1 MESGGEGMNPV
12 YEKLCACY
20 ESIRA
25 RIPFTPEIALVLG
38 SGLGNYASKM
48 EVVERIPYGDIAGFP
63 VSTAPGHVGQFVFG
77 YVEGVPIVA
86 MQGRVHYY
94 EGYDMTDVV
103 LPIRLMKR
111 MGAELLLL
119 TNASGGINPSFSAGD
134 LMLLTDHISLFAPN
148 PLIGQNFDELGA
160 RFPDMTQVYD
170 RKLQEILKKTAAEQK
185 IALQEGVY
193 AQLTGPPYETPAEV
207 ELLRRLGADAV
218 GMSTAVEAVAAKHM
232 GMRICGISCISN
244 LAAGMTKQPLSHEEV
259 QAAAD
264 SAAPKF
270 QKLVTESIQAF
281 YRE

>member
-1 MESGGEGMNPV
+1 
-12 YEKLCACY
+12 
-20 ESIRA
+20 
-25 RIPFTPEIALVLG
+25 
-38 SGLGNYASKM
+38 
-48 EVVERIPYGDIAGFP
+48 
-63 VSTAPGHVGQFVFG
+63 
-77 YVEGVPIVA
+77 
-86 MQGRVHYY
+86 
-94 EGYDMTDVV
+94 
-103 LPIRLMKR
+103 MKR
-111 MGAELLLL
+111 MGAELLFL

-148 PLIGQNFDELGA
+148 PLIGQNFDELGV
-160 RFPDMTQVYD
+160 RFPADMTQVYD

-193 AQLTGPPYETPAEV
+193 AQLTGPSYETPAEV

>member
-1 MESGGEGMNPV
+1 MQNV
-12 YEKLCACY
+12 YEKLISCY
-20 ESIRA
+20 ESIREK
-25 RIPFTPEIALVLG
+25 IPFTPRVALVLG
-38 SGLGNYASKM
+38 SGLGDYA
-48 EVVERIPYGDIAGFP
+48 EEIRVEAELDY
-63 VSTAPGHVGQFVFG
+63 
-77 YVEGVPIVA
+77 
-86 MQGRVHYY
+86 
-94 EGYDMTDVV
+94 DVV
-103 LPIRLMKR
+103 LPIRLMKQ
-111 MGAELLLL
+111 MGAELLFL

-148 PLIGQNFDELGA
+148 PLIGQNFDELGV

-193 AQLTGPPYETPAEV
+193 AQLTGPSYETPAEV

-218 GMSTAVEAVAAKHM
+218 GMSTAVEAVAANHM

>member
-1 MESGGEGMNPV
+1 MNQV
-12 YEKLCACY
+12 YAKLQNCY
-20 ESIRA
+20 ECVRKKTDFVPKVAI
-25 RIPFTPEIALVLG
+25 VLG
-38 SGLGNYASKM
+38 SGLGDYA
-48 EVVERIPYGDIAGFP
+48 EQIRVVTEIPYAEIEGFP
-63 VSTAPGHVGQFVFG
+63 VSTVPGHAGKFIFG
-77 YVEGVPIVA
+77 YLDEIPVVC
-86 MQGRVHYY
+86 MKGRVHYY
-94 EGYDMTDVV
+94 EGYDVTDVV
-103 LPIRLMKR
+103 LPTRLMKLL
-111 MGAELLLL
+111 GAKILFL
-119 TNASGGINPSFSAGD
+119 TNAAGGVNTSFHAGD
-134 LMLLTDHISLFAPN
+134 LMLIRDHISVFAPN
-148 PLIGQNFDELGA
+148 PLIGQNFDELGV

-170 RKLQEILKKTAAEQK
+170 RNLQEILKKTAAEQK

-193 AQLTGPPYETPAEV
+193 AQLTGPSYETPAEV

-218 GMSTAVEAVAAKHM
+218 GMSTAVEAVAANHM